1 MFPPAFT
8 PVKGGV
14 TFNQNQSGQAL
25 MTWVLMMLYLFA
37 GLSTALAGYAYS
49 SVKTTQRS
57 TDFVVAGQLSNEAVQ
72 DAIYQFN
79 EGDIAKFNDDSDPE
93 PGVDPFLAGTDCG
106 DIEGAIKR
114 DATWKIDKLG
124 CGEYQSAPEAG
135 KWQWTVEDVYEGNIE
150 SQKGKRFTVTATGA
164 YGDAKRS
171 VTVNLTSIAATG
183 VRYDEN
189 NKIGYSIAPSTA
201 FDFAIFG
208 GSDKDGEGV
217 SWAKGPKNTDN
228 VYVEGEIGSNNLI
241 DINHIPSTIDST
253 SPETF
258 KNYTSPANDVP
269 SVGFYNYGT
278 KGWDERCN
286 TTTALEQTKTACQPI
301 LRAPQKM
308 VLNNDLVNALADKCV
323 GSPYKW
329 VASEQD
335 GILNAGAGN
344 AGCYTEMVFDRD
356 VNVVG
361 TNFFSAFVRGNVTI
375 NPGVNI
381 KTMNPANLVIYTS
394 GNVSLNTGAGS
405 TGVELDMFV
414 YAPTGTCELKDSIA
428 DMSPVKVV
436 GSLACN
442 NVILEGVAVEWKE
455 APAGVD
461 QPGFSDPT
469 APTYSKRI
477 WNADN
482 IIEGQSGRIS

>member
-25 MTWVLMMLYLFA
+25 MAWVLIMLFLFA
-37 GLSTALAGYAYS
+37 GLSAALAGYTYTS
-49 SVKTTQRS
+49 IKTTKRS
-57 TDFVVAGQLSNEAVQ
+57 TDFVIAGQLSNEAVQ

-79 EGDIAKFNDDSDPE
+79 EGDIAKFNDDSDLE
-93 PGVDPFLAGTDCG
+93 PGVDPDLAGTDCG
-106 DIEGAIKR
+106 DIDGAIKR
-114 DATWKIDKLG
+114 DATWKEDKLG
-124 CGEYQSAPEAG
+124 CGEYQSAPKAG
-135 KWQWTVEDVYEGNIE
+135 KWQWTVEDTSLGDGA
-150 SQKGKRFTVTATGA
+150 GKRFTVTATGA
-164 YGDAKRS
+164 YGDAKRA

-189 NKIGYSIAPSTA
+189 NKIGYSVAPSTA

-208 GSDKDGEGV
+208 GSDKDGEGL
-217 SWAKGPKNTDN
+217 SWAKGPKNTSN
-228 VYVEGEIGSNNLI
+228 VYIEGEIGSNSLI

-253 SPETF
+253 DPADF
-258 KNYTSPANDVP
+258 KNYTSPANDIP

-308 VLNNDLVNALADKCV
+308 LLNADLVNALADKCI

-361 TNFFSAFVRGNVTI
+361 TSFFSAFVSGNVTI

-381 KTMNPANLVIYTS
+381 DAMNPANLVIYTS
-394 GNVSLNTGAGS
+394 GNVTLNTGSGS
-405 TGVELDMFV
+405 TGKELEMFV
-414 YAPTGTCELKDSIA
+414 YAPKGTCSLKDTVA

-442 NVILEGVAVEWKE
+442 NVKLEGVTVEWKE
-455 APAGVD
+455 APDGVD

-482 IIEGQSGRIS
+482 IIEGPSGRIS